1 MYSWSTFLNRV
12 RFLNFWHFY
21 DPIFKQISEATF
33 FMIITIYWYF
43 IHCEEKEFC
52 SFSFVLWNEA
62 HSQPVTRQHWLA
74 FRNYVWKNLSEF
86 SKNLSTKSTI
96 SQKIEIGKLFF
107 HRFQNIA
114 HLFGPKTQL
123 IGNFGGGRLRGDLHL
138 RSP

>member
-1 MYSWSTFLNRV
+1 MKRKNFV
-12 RFLNFWHFY
+12 RKFSK
-21 DPIFKQISEATF
+21 PKKCPF
-33 FMIITIYWYF
+33 FETQ
-43 IHCEEKEFC
+43 
-52 SFSFVLWNEA
+52 NEA

-74 FRNYVWKNLSEF
+74 FRNYVIKNLSEF
-86 SKNLSTKSTI
+86 SKNLSTKSII

-138 RSP
+138 FW